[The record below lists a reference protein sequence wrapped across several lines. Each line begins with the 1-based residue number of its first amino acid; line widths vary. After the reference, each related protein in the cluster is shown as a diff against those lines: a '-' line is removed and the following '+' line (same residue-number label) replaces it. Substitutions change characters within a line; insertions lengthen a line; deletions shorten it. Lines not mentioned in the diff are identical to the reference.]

1 MEKKKDIFT
10 AIDQYFKKRSRTSL
24 LLWAVILTVLIGLAD
39 YRTGSEFSLAIF
51 YILPISLVGWFATGT
66 PTFLFCLVSS
76 VVEFA
81 ANSAAGRAYSH
92 FLIAF
97 WNSAV
102 LLVFFLL
109 YAFILTKLKKEY
121 RERMDLIDELRDSL
135 TELKRTKE
143 ELEQRSQDLAR
154 SNVDLQQFAYAASHD
169 LKEPLRG
176 VEGFTKL
183 LARRY
188 KGRLDEN
195 ADEFIYFILEGVQR
209 MQTLIRDLL
218 AYSQIGTQGMHLQ
231 PMESES
237 AVAQA
242 LTNLKTAI
250 DEKGAVITHDALPE
264 VTADPSQLGRLFQN
278 LIGNAIKFCGEKTP
292 EVQVS
297 AERKGDSWIFS
308 VRDNGIGIDRDSA
321 DRIFV
326 IFQRLHSRKEYE
338 GTGIGLAIC
347 KRIVERHGGS
357 IWVESEPGKGSAFYF
372 TIPERQSP
380 V

>member
-1 MEKKKDIFT
+1 MKKDIFT
-10 AIDQYFKKRSRTSL
+10 AIDQYFKKRSGTSL
-24 LLWAVILTVLIGLAD
+24 WIWALILTVLIGLAD
-39 YRTGSEFSLAIF
+39 YGTGSELSLAVF
-51 YILPISLVGWFATGT
+51 YILPISLVGWFAKGT
-66 PTFLFCLVSS
+66 PTVLVCIVSS

-109 YAFILTKLKKEY
+109 YAFVLTKLKKEY
-121 RERMDLIDELRDSL
+121 RKRMDLIDELRDSL
-135 TELKRTKE
+135 SELKRTKE

-195 ADEFIYFILEGVQR
+195 ADEFIHFILEGVQR
-209 MQTLIRDLL
+209 MQTLIKDLL
-218 AYSQIGTQGMHLQ
+218 AYSQIGTQGMQLQ

-237 AVAQA
+237 ALAQA
-242 LTNLKTAI
+242 LSNLKTAI

-292 EVQVS
+292 EVHVS

-308 VRDNGIGIDRDSA
+308 IRDNGIGIARNSA

-326 IFQRLHSRKEYE
+326 IFQRLHKREEYE

-357 IWVESEPGKGSAFYF
+357 IWLESDPGKGSTFYF
-372 TIPERQSP
+372 TIPERQRSA
-380 V
+380 

>member
-10 AIDQYFKKRSRTSL
+10 AIDQYFKKRSGTFL
-24 LLWAVILTVLIGLAD
+24 LMWAVILTVLIGLAD
-39 YRTGSEFSLAIF
+39 YRTGSELSLAVF
-51 YILPISLVGWFATGT
+51 YILPISLVGWFAKGT
-66 PTFLFCLVSS
+66 PTVLVCIVSS

-81 ANSAAGRAYSH
+81 ANSAAGRTYSH

-109 YAFILTKLKKEY
+109 YAFILAKLRKEY
-121 RERMDLIDELRDSL
+121 RKRMELIDDLRDSL
-135 TELKRTKE
+135 SELKRTKG

-188 KGRLDEN
+188 KGRLDAD
-195 ADEFIYFILEGVQR
+195 ADEFIQFILEGVQR
-209 MQTLIRDLL
+209 MQTLIKDLL

-242 LTNLKTAI
+242 LSNLKTAI
-250 DEKGAVITHDALPE
+250 DEKGAVITYGALPQ

-278 LIGNAIKFCGEKTP
+278 LIGNAIKFRGEEAPK
-292 EVQVS
+292 VHVS
-297 AERKGDSWIFS
+297 AERNGGYWTFS
-308 VRDNGIGIDRDSA
+308 IRDNGIGIDRSSA

-326 IFQRLHSRKEYE
+326 IFQRLHTREEYE

-357 IWVESEPGKGSAFYF
+357 IWVDSEPGKGSIFYF
-372 TIPERQSP
+372 TIPERQSSA
-380 V
+380 

>member
-1 MEKKKDIFT
+1 VEKKKDIFT
-10 AIDQYFKKRSRTSL
+10 AIEQYFRKQSQAYLSIY
-24 LLWAVILTVLIGLAD
+24 AVMLTILIGIAD
-39 YRTGSEFSLAIF
+39 YRTGSELSLAVF

-66 PTFLFCLVSS
+66 PTVLVCLVSS
-76 VVEFA
+76 IVEFA
-81 ANSAAGRAYSH
+81 ANSAAGRTYSH

-102 LLVFFLL
+102 LLLFFLL
-109 YAFILTKLKKEY
+109 YAFILSKLKKEY
-121 RERMDLIDELRDSL
+121 GKRMKLIDELRDSL
-135 TELKRTKE
+135 SELKRTKE
-143 ELEQRSQDLAR
+143 ELEQKSQDLAR
-154 SNVDLQQFAYAASHD
+154 SNIDLQQFAYAASHD

-195 ADEFIYFILEGVQR
+195 ADEFIQFILEGVQR
-209 MQTLIRDLL
+209 MQTLIKDLL

-231 PMESES
+231 LMESES

-242 LTNLKTAI
+242 LSNLQTAI
-250 DEKGAVITHDALPE
+250 DEKGAVITHNALPK
-264 VTADPSQLGRLFQN
+264 VTADPSQLSRLFQN
-278 LIGNAIKFCGEKTP
+278 LIGNAIKFHGDKAP
-292 EVQVS
+292 EVHVS
-297 AERKGDSWIFS
+297 AERKGGNWLFS
-308 VRDNGIGIDRDSA
+308 VHDNGIGIDRSSA

-326 IFQRLHSRKEYE
+326 IFQRLHTKKEYE

-357 IWVESEPGKGSAFYF
+357 IWVESEPGTGSTFYF
-372 TIPERQSP
+372 TIPERQKIA
-380 V
+380 

>member
-10 AIDQYFKKRSRTSL
+10 VIDQYFNKRSGTFL
-24 LLWAVILTVLIGLAD
+24 LIWAVILTVLIGFAD
-39 YRTGSEFSLAIF
+39 YRTGSELSLAIF
-51 YILPISLVGWFATGT
+51 YILPISLVGWFAKGT
-66 PTFLFCLVSS
+66 PTVLVCLVSS
-76 VVEFA
+76 AVEFA
-81 ANSAAGRAYSH
+81 ANSAAGRTYSH

-121 RERMDLIDELRDSL
+121 GKRMDLIKELRDSL
-135 TELKRTKE
+135 SELKRTKE

-195 ADEFIYFILEGVQR
+195 ADEFIHFILEGVQR
-209 MQTLIRDLL
+209 MQTLIKDLL
-218 AYSQIGTQGMHLQ
+218 AYSQIGTQGMQLQ

-242 LTNLKTAI
+242 LSNLKTAI
-250 DEKGAVITHDALPE
+250 DEKGAVITHDALPK

-278 LIGNAIKFCGEKTP
+278 LIGNAIKFRGEKTP
-292 EVQVS
+292 EVHVS
-297 AERKGDSWIFS
+297 AERKGDHWLFS
-308 VRDNGIGIDRDSA
+308 VRDNGIGIDRNSA

-326 IFQRLHSRKEYE
+326 IFQRLHKREEYE

-357 IWVESEPGKGSAFYF
+357 IWVESEPGKGSTFYF
-372 TIPERQSP
+372 TIPERQSSA
-380 V
+380 

>member
-1 MEKKKDIFT
+1 M
-10 AIDQYFKKRSRTSL
+10 
-24 LLWAVILTVLIGLAD
+24 
-39 YRTGSEFSLAIF
+39 
-51 YILPISLVGWFATGT
+51 
-66 PTFLFCLVSS
+66 
-76 VVEFA
+76 
-81 ANSAAGRAYSH
+81 
-92 FLIAF
+92 
-97 WNSAV
+97 

-109 YAFILTKLKKEY
+109 YAFILAKLKKEY
-121 RERMDLIDELRDSL
+121 GKRMKLIDELRDSL
-135 TELKRTKE
+135 SELKRTKE

-195 ADEFIYFILEGVQR
+195 ADEFIHFILEGVQR
-209 MQTLIRDLL
+209 MQTLIKDLL
-218 AYSQIGTQGMHLQ
+218 AYSQIGTQGMQLQ

-278 LIGNAIKFCGEKTP
+278 LIGNAIKFCGEKNP
-292 EVQVS
+292 EVHVS
-297 AERKGDSWIFS
+297 AERKGDHWLFS
-308 VRDNGIGIDRDSA
+308 VRDNGIGIDRNSA

-326 IFQRLHSRKEYE
+326 IFQRLH
-338 GTGIGLAIC
+338 
-347 KRIVERHGGS
+347 
-357 IWVESEPGKGSAFYF
+357 
-372 TIPERQSP
+372 
-380 V
+380 